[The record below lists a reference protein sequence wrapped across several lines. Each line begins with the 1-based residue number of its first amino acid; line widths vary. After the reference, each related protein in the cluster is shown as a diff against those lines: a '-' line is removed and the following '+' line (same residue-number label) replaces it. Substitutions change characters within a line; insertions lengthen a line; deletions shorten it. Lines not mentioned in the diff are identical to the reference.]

1 MGGPQR
7 RAGRRLGGQ
16 SQPATSLALTATKDD
31 SADDAAGILWEK
43 ARASH
48 ETLIVAFE
56 GSEVSEQARFVLS
69 SINSTI

>member
-7 RAGRRLGGQ
+7 RAGRRPKRR

-31 SADDAAGILWEK
+31 SADDAAGILREK
-43 ARASH
+43 ARAGH
-48 ETLIVAFE
+48 EPLIVAFE
-56 GSEVSEQARFVLS
+56 GSEASAQARFVLS